1 MNKVETAIDLF
12 HKPTGIRIFC
22 TEERTQLQNKTR
34 ALQLL
39 RAKLCVSTFPFSM
52 TILYFMINFDY
63 ILNYSLIPLM
73 PFDASFGKTD
83 P

>member
-1 MNKVETAIDLF
+1 
-12 HKPTGIRIFC
+12 
-22 TEERTQLQNKTR
+22 
-34 ALQLL
+34 
-39 RAKLCVSTFPFSM
+39 M

-83 P
+83 PWKKKICKILNVVFQARVYVDYSAVLYLV